1 MDKKAVDKIWRGIFT
16 LAGLFAVISVL
27 IIAVFIFVKGT
38 APFFR
43 GDYSF
48 LAFISGTEWYPGQ
61 NKYGVFYMLVGS
73 LFSTIGACILAIPIG
88 LLTAIFI
95 VEFASPRMSSFMLS
109 MVELLSGIP
118 SVLFG
123 VFGLGF
129 FVPWIMKVGPT
140 GQGQSML
147 AVIIVLTMMILPII
161 ISLSVNALKTVPQKY
176 VEASFALGASH
187 TYTVLKVNIVA
198 VRSALAAGFILGVAR
213 ALGETMAVML
223 VAGNPAAGLPSSLFS
238 LIRPLTTNIALEM
251 SYSVGLHQEMLFA
264 TGVVLFFFIIII
276 NLILNGVRKIGN
288 YEE

>member
-1 MDKKAVDKIWRGIFT
+1 MDKKTIDKIWRGIFT
-16 LAGLFAVISVL
+16 FAGIFAVLAVL
-27 IIAVFIFVKGT
+27 TIAVFIFVKGM

-48 LAFISGTEWYPGQ
+48 IKFITGTEWYPSKGV
-61 NKYGVFYMLVGS
+61 YGVFYMLAGS
-73 LFSTIGACILAIPIG
+73 VFSTIGACILAIPIG
-88 LLTAIFI
+88 LLTAIYI
-95 VEFASPRMSSFMLS
+95 VEYASPRMSTLMLS
-109 MVELLSGIP
+109 VVELLSGIP

-161 ISLSVNALKTVPQKY
+161 ISLSVNALKTIPKKY
-176 VEASFALGASH
+176 VEASHALGASH
-187 TYTVLKVNIVA
+187 TYTVFKVGLVA
-198 VRSALAAGFILGVAR
+198 VRSALASGFILGVAR

-223 VAGNPAAGLPSSLFS
+223 VAGNPAAGLPSSIFS

-264 TGVVLFFFIIII
+264 TGVVLFFFIITI
-276 NLILNGVRKIGN
+276 NLILNRVRKIGN